1 MVSKDIPPSSIDPT
15 IHRKQNIKKK
25 IHNIRNS
32 TPPKKREPN
41 SCHTQGEENERDVLA
56 LDNGKLKSR
65 RWCDLHVSCRGVLL
79 GVWPGGDDKKTVDH
93 QHLNVSLSA

>member
-1 MVSKDIPPSSIDPT
+1 MVSKDISPSSIDPT
-15 IHRKQNIKKK
+15 IHRKQGIRKKDTQHPK
-25 IHNIRNS
+25 LH
-32 TPPKKREPN
+32 PPKKREPT
-41 SCHTQGEENERDVLA
+41 SSHTQGEENERDVLA